1 MNLSE
6 KCFTFMLALIAQSY
20 GLLDG
25 VQNSSAWY
33 FCEVP
38 RWDGKCGKERF
49 SWCFLFHEVFCDF
62 GPDTIYPCPFTLFI
76 HSYDLNN
83 GTPMFCLLAVL
94 LFFIAAEEEC
104 LDYQPLSQRTLW
116 TVIIFLFFLSIFLK
130 KKTKKT
136 MSPWWNHKIRLQ
148 DFSGRHL
155 TELCFEHFDVV
166 CHVRCQLKIRL
177 PNLKKKKKKKKYISW
192 LQVQRDNLQ
201 ALILKAAVGWAILP
215 NDH

>member
-38 RWDGKCGKERF
+38 RWDGKCGKEHF

-130 KKTKKT
+130 KKKNKT
-136 MSPWWNHKIRLQ
+136 MSPWWNHKIGLQ
-148 DFSGRHL
+148 DFSG
-155 TELCFEHFDVV
+155 
-166 CHVRCQLKIRL
+166 RL
-177 PNLKKKKKKKKYISW
+177 PNLKKKRRKKRNIFPDFRCKGTISFSKQQSDE
-192 LQVQRDNLQ
+192 LYSQMTINVEQEISSKLC
-201 ALILKAAVGWAILP
+201 ALIFSEHRP
-215 NDH
+215 D

>member
-130 KKTKKT
+130 KNKKNNVTLMESQDRASRFLGETPYWVMFWALWCGVSCKVSVKNKTSK
-136 MSPWWNHKIRLQ
+136 S
-148 DFSGRHL
+148 
-155 TELCFEHFDVV
+155 
-166 CHVRCQLKIRL
+166 
-177 PNLKKKKKKKKYISW
+177 
-192 LQVQRDNLQ
+192 
-201 ALILKAAVGWAILP
+201 
-215 NDH
+215 

>member
-38 RWDGKCGKERF
+38 RWDGKCGKEHF

-116 TVIIFLFFLSIFLK
+116 TVIIFLFFLSIFK
-130 KKTKKT
+130 KKTKKNNVT
-136 MSPWWNHKIRLQ
+136 LMESQ
-148 DFSGRHL
+148 DRASRFLGETS
-155 TELCFEHFDVV
+155 
-166 CHVRCQLKIRL
+166 K
-177 PNLKKKKKKKKYISW
+177 S
-192 LQVQRDNLQ
+192 
-201 ALILKAAVGWAILP
+201 
-215 NDH
+215 